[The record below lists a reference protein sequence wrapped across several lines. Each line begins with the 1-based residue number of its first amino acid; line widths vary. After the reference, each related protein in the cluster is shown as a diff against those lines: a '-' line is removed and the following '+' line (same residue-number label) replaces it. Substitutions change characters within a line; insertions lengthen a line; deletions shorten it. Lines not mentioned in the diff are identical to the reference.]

1 MSTAA
6 ARPQPS
12 LARATGTVMLAM
24 IISQLTSLAAKI
36 LIAGAFS
43 AGAELDAFSAAN
55 RPAETLVTVMA
66 GGVLVSSFIPI
77 FIRFLVKEDRDSAWK
92 LASATANLVLVV
104 MILMA
109 GLAAIL
115 AGPIM
120 HYILGAGFT
129 PDKQALAVNLLR
141 IQVISIVFFGL
152 SGLAVG
158 VLNSHQKFLIPALA
172 PAVYQLGQIF
182 GVLVLAP
189 RMGIQGLAWGVVLG
203 SAFNF
208 LIQVPSL
215 FRLKGHYFLT
225 FGLHNPYVGEVF
237 RLMGPRMFG
246 AAVVQLMLWV
256 NTLLATYMAG
266 GSVFSLTSGFSLMIM
281 AHAAIAQSLATA
293 VMPTFSAQFA
303 QEKLD
308 DLRRTLAFSLR
319 AVILLSMPAAVGL
332 ILLSVPL
339 VTFLYQRG
347 EFTAETTRLV
357 AWALVWYASGL
368 LFHSVLEVLVRAY
381 YAMHDTRTPVLVGAA
396 AMTASI
402 GLSVVFA
409 WLFRLV
415 GWMPHG
421 GLALAVSVSTALEVT
436 TLLFLMK
443 KRLNGIHAKD
453 ITRGLAASGLA
464 SLGMV
469 AALILWLR
477 GASHAGAAFTT
488 LGGVLV
494 GALVYFSVLFALRI
508 PESRMLVDRVRRRLA
523 R

>member
-1 MSTAA
+1 
-6 ARPQPS
+6 
-12 LARATGTVMLAM
+12 MLAFL
-24 IISQLTSLAAKI
+24 ISQLTGLVAKI

-43 AGAELDAFSAAN
+43 AGAELDAFYAAN
-55 RPAETLVTVMA
+55 RPSETLVTVMA
-66 GGVLVSSFIPI
+66 GGILVSSFIPI

-115 AGPIM
+115 AGPIVQ
-120 HYILGAGFT
+120 YLLGAGFT

-172 PAVYQLGQIF
+172 PAMYQLGQIF

-189 RMGIQGLAWGVVLG
+189 RMGIYGLAWGVVLG

-215 FRLKGHYFLT
+215 LKLKGHYFST
-225 FGLHNPYVGEVF
+225 FGLHNPDVLEVF

-256 NTLLATYMAG
+256 NTLLASHMIG

-281 AHAAIAQSLATA
+281 AQAAIAQSLATA

-303 QEKLD
+303 QQKLD
-308 DLRRTLAFSLR
+308 DLRRTLASSLR
-319 AVILLSMPAAVGL
+319 AVIMLSVPATVGL
-332 ILLSVPL
+332 IMLSVPL

-357 AWALVWYASGL
+357 AWALAWYASGL
-368 LFHSVLEVLVRAY
+368 VFHSVLEVLVRAY

-409 WLFRLV
+409 WLFQQV
-415 GWMPHG
+415 GWMQHG

-436 TLLFLMK
+436 TLLLLMR
-443 KRLNGIHAKD
+443 KRLNGIHGKE
-453 ITRGLAASGLA
+453 ITKSLAAAAFA

-469 AALILWLR
+469 AAIILWLR
-477 GASHAGAAFTT
+477 ATSQGGTALTT
-488 LGGVLV
+488 LGGVLI
-494 GALVYFSVLFALRI
+494 GALIYFSILFALRI
-508 PESRMLVDRVRRRLA
+508 PESRMLMDRVRRRLS